1 MQIHWLIP
9 NDTLGAIGID
19 ALTALLLST
28 VMILA
33 FKFGIAPMP
42 KALSLAIRRKIRRSE
57 RPAASRS
64 LPTSH
69 T

>member
-28 VMILA
+28 VMIRA

-42 KALSLAIRRKIRRSE
+42 KALS
-57 RPAASRS
+57 
-64 LPTSH
+64 
-69 T
+69 